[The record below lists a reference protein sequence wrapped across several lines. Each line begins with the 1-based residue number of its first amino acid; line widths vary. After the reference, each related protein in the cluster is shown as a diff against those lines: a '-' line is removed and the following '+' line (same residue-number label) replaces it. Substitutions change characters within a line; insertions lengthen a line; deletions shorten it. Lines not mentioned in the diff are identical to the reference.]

1 LSIIFHKALKNL
13 LMPGGSL
20 VILDKM
26 IAVWSSLFWFFLGV
40 KKETKFSMRKAIST
54 LFDSVFICLHNS
66 CITNTIIGTKR

>member
-13 LMPGGSL
+13 LMSGVSL

-26 IAVWSSLFWFFLGV
+26 IAVWSILFLFFLGV
-40 KKETKFSMRKAIST
+40 KKETKFSIRKGNST

-66 CITNTIIGTKR
+66 CSPNTIKLIKR